1 MKKRYLG
8 MFALAALPAVVSAQ
22 SPYQSSVLSD
32 NPKAYYRLNEST
44 AHAAIN
50 QNSGSLGSAGNA
62 TNDLGVVHS
71 FPGAIVGD
79 PNRSEFFDFSSR
91 TEIPWNAAFNP
102 PNTQPFTL
110 EAWFYPASD
119 QTATGQCPI
128 NNRFAWSG
136 VQRQGWV
143 FFQRKPGS
151 DYFGGEQVGWNFRMY
166 NENGGSGGLDVT
178 SLVPYQ
184 LGKWTHVAVVY
195 DPLQLSNATV
205 TMYINGVAANTNI
218 WTGGSSGTAPG
229 YVANSNN
236 HPEDPASLAIGNYNN
251 TAGTSLNPYF
261 GAVDEFAF
269 YANSKLTAAQILAH
283 YQNGTNANRSTPY
296 DTLIKSANPV
306 LYLRLNE
313 IAPSAD
319 VAVNMG
325 DLRVNG
331 QATHTSDVRH
341 PASGALAGR
350 TDDGAASYHNHNGN
364 STTTMPWIAEN
375 NPDSS
380 VPFTLEAWLRPMR
393 DQQGGQAALNNRW
406 VGGTGRTGW
415 VLYQRNPNL
424 SYPASEGHGWGFRMY
439 TGSGSGGQDVLTD
452 TDYNVGEWSHLVIT
466 WEPNTD
472 YGDLGGNG
480 NHAFAGVLTAYFNGL
495 PVASNTFALYAANM
509 NPTETAAPAA
519 DWAIGSYNAASGLG
533 SNPFEGDVDEVAF
546 YSNYILSPEQVA
558 AHYEAGTNSHPA
570 TNYETLVLTAP
581 FNGPERQGPKTYL
594 RFTEPAVYPVANS
607 GTLGFLADGNLVL
620 TANTAVGPR
629 PPANAGFEATNMA
642 LSLDGLKQ
650 WGSLNNP
657 AGLNISGQITLEAW
671 VKPGASQGATA
682 RIISHGPPTL
692 SNFLGTPPDGA
703 VVSGNE
709 VFLRIDD
716 SGANYQVGSS
726 DGTTTNSASFPV
738 PAGDLGGS
746 SWVHLAGTY
755 DGANWKL
762 YRNGALVATA
772 ASAVGALA
780 VTNADWAIGAT
791 GNGWADNFAGS
802 IDEPAIYN
810 QALSASR
817 IAAHYTLGHS
827 GPSSITITRSGT
839 TALLTWSGGGTL
851 QEATTV
857 NGTYTDLPTATSPY
871 TPPAGPAKKFYRLK
885 Y

>member
-1 MKKRYLG
+1 MKKRFLG
-8 MFALAALPAVVSAQ
+8 MFALAALPVIVSAQ
-22 SPYQSSVLSD
+22 SAYQSSVLSD
-32 NPKAYYRLNEST
+32 NPKAYYRLNDST
-44 AHAAIN
+44 LHTTIN

-62 TNDLGVVHS
+62 TNDLSVMHP

-79 PNRSEFFDFSSR
+79 SDRSEFFDFAPR
-91 TEIPWNAAFNP
+91 TEIPWNAGFNP

-119 QTATGQCPI
+119 QTSTGQCPI
-128 NNRFAWSG
+128 GNRFAWSG

-143 FFQRKPGS
+143 FFQRKPSS
-151 DYFGGEQVGWNFRMY
+151 DYSSGEPVGWNFRMY
-166 NENGGSGGLDVT
+166 NENDGNGGLDVT
-178 SLVPYQ
+178 SLVPYE
-184 LGKWTHVAVVY
+184 LGKWTHVAVIY

-218 WTGGSSGTAPG
+218 WTGGSSGTSPG

-236 HPEDPASLAIGNYNN
+236 HPEAPASLAIGNYNN
-251 TAGTSLNPYF
+251 TAGTTLNPYL

-269 YANSKLTAAQILAH
+269 YSNLKLTAAQILSH

-296 DTLIKSANPV
+296 DTLIKSANPAV
-306 LYLRLNE
+306 YLRLNE

-319 VAVNMG
+319 VAINMG
-325 DLRVNG
+325 DLRASG
-331 QATHTSDVRH
+331 LATHTAEVRH
-341 PASGALAGR
+341 PAPSALAGR
-350 TDDGAASYHNHNGN
+350 TDDGAASYHGRNGK
-364 STTTMPWIAEN
+364 SSTTMPWIAEN

-380 VPFTLEAWLRPMR
+380 IPFTLETWLRPMR
-393 DQQGGQAALNNRW
+393 DQQGGQAAMNNRW
-406 VGGTGRTGW
+406 VGTTNRTGW

-424 SYPASEGHGWGFRMY
+424 SYPLSEGHGWTFRMY
-439 TGSGSGGQDVLTD
+439 GGSDPNAHDVTTD
-452 TDYNVGEWSHLVIT
+452 TDYNIGEWSHLVIT
-466 WEPNTD
+466 WEPQTD
-472 YGDLGGNG
+472 FGDPGANG
-480 NHAFAGVLTAYFNGL
+480 NHQFAGVLTAYFNGL
-495 PVASNTFALYAANM
+495 PVASNTFALYAANR
-509 NPTETAAPAA
+509 NPAETAAPAA
-519 DWAIGSYNAASGLG
+519 DWAIGSYNAASTLG
-533 SNPFEGDVDEVAF
+533 NNPFEGDVDEVAF

-558 AHYEAGTNSHPA
+558 AHYEAGTNAHPA

-581 FNGPERQGPKTYL
+581 FFGPERQGPKTYL
-594 RFTEPAVYPVANS
+594 RFNDPAVSPVANS
-607 GTLGFLADGNLVL
+607 GTLGHLADGNLVL
-620 TANTAVGPR
+620 TANTSAGPR
-629 PPANAGFEATNMA
+629 PAANGGFETNNTA
-642 LSLDGLKQ
+642 VSLNGLKQ
-650 WGSLNNP
+650 WGSMNNP

-671 VKPGASQGATA
+671 VQPGASQGSTA

-692 SNFLGTPPDGA
+692 SSFLGSPPDGA

-709 VFLRIDD
+709 VFLRI

-746 SWVHLAGTY
+746 SWIHLAGTY

-772 ASAVGALA
+772 ASAVGARA

-817 IAAHYTLGHS
+817 IATHYTLGHS
-827 GPSSITITRSGT
+827 GPGSITITKSGT
-839 TALLTWSGGGTL
+839 TARLTWTGGGTL
-851 QEATTV
+851 QEAV
-857 NGTYTDLPTATSPY
+857 NANGPYTDLPAAVSPY
-871 TPPAGPAKKFYRLK
+871 TPTAGPAKKFYRLK